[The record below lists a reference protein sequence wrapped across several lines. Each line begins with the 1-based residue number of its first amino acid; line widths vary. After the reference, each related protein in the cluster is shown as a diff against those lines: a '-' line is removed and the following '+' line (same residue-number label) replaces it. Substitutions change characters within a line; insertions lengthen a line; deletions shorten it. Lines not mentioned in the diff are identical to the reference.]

1 MESKGAI
8 KKICE
13 DTNMDSG
20 QWHEITELLK
30 DVAKNEKERIHQMI
44 ILKRMKLE
52 DKHADFHGGHYVR
65 KCKCPIVSTIT
76 EIESI
81 EKELEAK

>member
-1 MESKGAI
+1 MEPKDAI
-8 KKICE
+8 KKVCE
-13 DTNMDSG
+13 DTNMDPG
-20 QWHEITELLK
+20 QWYEITEFLK
-30 DVAKNEKERIHQMI
+30 DIVKAEKERIHQMV

-76 EIESI
+76 EIESL
-81 EKELEAK
+81 EKELETK